1 MQVKIYKGDTASGA
15 YMDVWYRD
23 TYWKDKN
30 LTDLDKDGVLYN
42 VPVYTNEDLDY
53 GTYTVVCTI
62 AKKGSPTDGN
72 VDGAGNEFYLDGIRV
87 MQPLNEMAE
96 RKDLVEKALEAYT
109 IDGESNLDV
118 VTLRQKLI
126 TDNYF
131 PVDPELG
138 ETEETWPFV
147 VLTDVN
153 GDIVYASEYVSIGPK
168 EEVYL
173 KPGQKV
179 TFSLKYWEPE
189 GLKLYAGMKAPFG
202 SGKLNV
208 GHDVYELKNAA
219 DCYYDVTD
227 NSASL
232 VEKYEQLR
240 NGNGQPLFN
249 DPNGKEVYMTEDG
262 GFYYSENNPVP
273 KDTKLTP
280 KYDLSQPY
288 FVVTYTFE
296 ATDKIVSLTNIK
308 VVGSHEFTII
318 ENTDINQ

>member
-1 MQVKIYKGDTASGA
+1 
-15 YMDVWYRD
+15 
-23 TYWKDKN
+23 
-30 LTDLDKDGVLYN
+30 
-42 VPVYTNEDLDY
+42 
-53 GTYTVVCTI
+53 
-62 AKKGSPTDGN
+62 
-72 VDGAGNEFYLDGIRV
+72 
-87 MQPLNEMAE
+87 
-96 RKDLVEKALEAYT
+96 
-109 IDGESNLDV
+109 
-118 VTLRQKLI
+118 
-126 TDNYF
+126 
-131 PVDPELG
+131 
-138 ETEETWPFV
+138 
-147 VLTDVN
+147 
-153 GDIVYASEYVSIGPK
+153 
-168 EEVYL
+168 
-173 KPGQKV
+173 
-179 TFSLKYWEPE
+179 
-189 GLKLYAGMKAPFG
+189 MKAPFG

-273 KDTKLTP
+273 EDTKLTP
-280 KYDLSQPY
+280 KYDPTQPY